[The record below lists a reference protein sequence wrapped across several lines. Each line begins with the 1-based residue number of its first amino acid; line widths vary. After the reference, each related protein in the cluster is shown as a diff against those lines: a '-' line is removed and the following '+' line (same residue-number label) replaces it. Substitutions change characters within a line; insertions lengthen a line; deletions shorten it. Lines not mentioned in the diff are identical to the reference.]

1 MNFEEGVIKAI
12 RSYYRGEIPEAT
24 FEQFPDMKYTPQ
36 YFAEF
41 EEELI
46 KEMGDEAGERL
57 DADEVEETEEDED

>member
-1 MNFEEGVIKAI
+1 MNFEDGVKRAI

-41 EEELI
+41 EEELM
-46 KEMGDEAGERL
+46 KKYQKQDYLEL
-57 DADEVEETEEDED
+57 LEVLVI

>member
-1 MNFEEGVIKAI
+1 MKFEEGVIKAI
-12 RSYYRGEIPEAT
+12 RAYYKGEIPEAT

-36 YFAEF
+36 YFADF

-57 DADEVEETEEDED
+57 DEDEAEESVEDED